1 MNKFIKLTAIE
12 FYDKDSVYTEI
23 FEDYT
28 RFMRF
33 QRITEPV
40 YRRLENSLKASGVLV
55 PDINA
60 CLGGTFIVTYNNNSS
75 LYIKESPEELLEK
88 IKTVNF

>member
-40 YRRLENSLKASGVLV
+40 YRRLGFFVSFLQILQV
-55 PDINA
+55 
-60 CLGGTFIVTYNNNSS
+60 FIFTNLSS
-75 LYIKESPEELLEK
+75 RDPNWMKGQD
-88 IKTVNF
+88 F